1 MSTIV
6 AGLVDEAVAGRS
18 VYISTVRTA
27 FAALPDAEAFELVAR
42 LAAFG
47 GDDAVFRFRLPVL
60 AVLPADQR
68 AFVTEYVLASLYNI
82 ISTLGGRSLELS
94 SPHADAATLAEAF
107 RTGFGIGLPRLDR
120 PGYGRAVNVS
130 ERVDEA
136 VSPADAPSLGHFT
149 VTTGV
154 ATPPGASAA
163 EAGAAPGAAA
173 DTRTAPA
180 VPGRIVELCRMSTQ
194 GLDGTT
200 VCGMDIGGTDI
211 KLALAVDGRVER
223 FVEYDWF
230 PAAFRTIEEMIDP
243 ILALARVLR
252 LEAAR
257 LRGATTD
264 AEALAAAL
272 APAWAH
278 GAGPAEFEAAA
289 HAGET
294 LVPAGFG
301 YDAIGV
307 CFPDVVVRD
316 KIVGGEVYKTRGMRA
331 ALGAGYEAAF
341 RRLSHLD
348 VALRELVRAGGA
360 VGIINDGP
368 MAAFTAA
375 VEMGAANP
383 DSIANGVFAHTLGTE
398 LGTGW
403 VTEDGVIPD
412 IPLEIYNC
420 VIDLG
425 SHPERAFG
433 PDDVRSVNN
442 FNTLVPG
449 TLQKYTSQSGV
460 FRLAAK
466 YLPADDPALFA
477 ELLERGLLVERPDG
491 LFVPTEPKDL
501 RKPLLEFLM
510 AAAEGDAHPAV
521 QRIFREI
528 GEFMAV
534 AWLESRWL
542 LDPAAQLRI
551 LFGRLVKRRTCFEL
565 MVEGARS
572 IAPEL
577 ALAVADD
584 ELANTPLMAE
594 LRDSRDYTV
603 AQFAQAI
610 GAIHYAN
617 LRLRLDAGLGAAAPA
632 APAAGTGTPGGPA

>member
-1 MSTIV
+1 MSE
-6 AGLVDEAVAGRS
+6 LVRSLVEIAVAGRP
-18 VYISTVRTA
+18 VYISTVRER
-27 FAALPDAEAFELVAR
+27 FEQIPDSESFELVAR
-42 LAAFG
+42 LRAFDG
-47 GDDAVFRFRLPVL
+47 SDQRFRFRLPLL
-60 AVLPADQR
+60 AGLPADER
-68 AFVTEYVLASLYNI
+68 AFVTEYLLSSLYNV
-82 ISTLGGRSLELS
+82 ISTLGGRGLEFESGHPDAEGL
-94 SPHADAATLAEAF
+94 ADAFSHA
-107 RTGFGIGLPRLDR
+107 FGIEASRLER

-136 VSPADAPSLGHFT
+136 VSSADAPSLGRFT
-149 VTTGV
+149 VSVSATETGTHRPV
-154 ATPPGASAA
+154 RTA
-163 EAGAAPGAAA
+163 EAG
-173 DTRTAPA
+173 
-180 VPGRIVELCRMSTQ
+180 GRIVRLCRQATG
-194 GLDGTT
+194 GLDGAA
-200 VCGMDIGGTDI
+200 VCGIDIGGTDI
-211 KLALAVDGRVER
+211 KLALAIDGRIVR

-230 PAAFRTIEEMIDP
+230 PAAFRTIDEIIDP
-243 ILALARVLR
+243 VLDLARVMV

-257 LRGATTD
+257 NRGAAAD
-264 AEALAAAL
+264 PAALADAL

-278 GAGPAEFEAAA
+278 GAGPADFAAA
-289 HAGET
+289 ALAGGR
-294 LVPAGFG
+294 LVDEGFAL
-301 YDAIGV
+301 DAIGV
-307 CFPDVVVRD
+307 CFPDVVVQD

-331 ALGAGYEAAF
+331 ALGAAYEEQF
-341 RRLSHLD
+341 RRLSGLD
-348 VALRELVRAGGA
+348 VELRRLVRDGGA

-375 VEMGAANP
+375 VEMGAA
-383 DSIANGVFAHTLGTE
+383 DEAAIADGVFAHTLGTE
-398 LGTGW
+398 LGSGW
-403 VTEDGVIPD
+403 VTDEGEIPD

-425 SHPERAFG
+425 SYPERAFG

-466 YLPADDPALFA
+466 YLPDDDPALYA
-477 ELLERGLLVERPDG
+477 EILERGLLVSREDG

-510 AAAEGDAHPAV
+510 AAAEGDGHPAV

-542 LDPAAQLRI
+542 LDPAATQRI
-551 LFGRLVKRRTCFEL
+551 LFGRLVKRRACFAL
-565 MVEGARS
+565 MVEGASRV
-572 IAPEL
+572 APDLEL
-577 ALAVADD
+577 VVADD
-584 ELANTPLMAE
+584 EMANTPLMQQ
-594 LRDSRDYTV
+594 LRDSADYTV

-617 LRLRLDAGLGAAAPA
+617 LRLRLAEPAGAP
-632 APAAGTGTPGGPA
+632 TGGPA